1 MRRHCALALL
11 FVLAAVVAIAAD
23 VTATKSDVIPALQ
36 QGGYVLYLRHT
47 QTNPDQADTD
57 PFHLDNVKAQRH
69 LTDVGREQAKT
80 IGRSM
85 KQLGLPVTKVLASK
99 FYRAQETAML
109 LDLGE
114 VEAGIDIT
122 EGGLVV
128 SPNENKRRAAALR
141 GLLSTAPP
149 QGTNIVIVGHRPNL
163 QEAAGKEFGDLG
175 EGEIVV
181 FRPLGGD
188 KFSTVARIR
197 FAAWSEWVK

>member
-1 MRRHCALALL
+1 MRKHLALALL
-11 FVLAAVVAIAAD
+11 FVLVATVAIAAD
-23 VTATKSDVIPALQ
+23 STATKSDVVPALQ
-36 QGGYVLYLRHT
+36 KGGYVLYLRHT

-57 PFHLDNVKAQRH
+57 PFHLDNITAQRH
-69 LTDVGREQAKT
+69 LTDVGREQART

-85 KQLGLPVTKVLASK
+85 KQLGLPVDKVLASK
-99 FYRAQETAML
+99 FYRAQETAKL
-109 LDLGE
+109 LDIGE
-114 VEAGIDIT
+114 VQVVIDIT

-149 QGTNIVIVGHRPNL
+149 EGMNTVIVGHRPNL
-163 QEAAGKEFGDLG
+163 QDAAGKEFGDLG

-188 KFSTVARIR
+188 EFSAVARIP
-197 FAAWSEWVK
+197 FAKWSEWGK

>member
-1 MRRHCALALL
+1 MRKHLASALL
-11 FVLAAVVAIAAD
+11 FVLDATVAIAAD
-23 VTATKSDVIPALQ
+23 STATKGDVVPALQ
-36 QGGYVLYLRHT
+36 KGGYVLYLRHT

-57 PFHLDNVKAQRH
+57 PFHLDNITAQRH
-69 LTDVGREQAKT
+69 LTDVGREQART

-85 KQLGLPVTKVLASK
+85 KQLGLPVDKVLASK
-99 FYRAQETAML
+99 FYRAQETAKL
-109 LDLGE
+109 LDIGE
-114 VEAGIDIT
+114 VQVVIDIT

-149 QGTNIVIVGHRPNL
+149 EGMNTVIVGHRPNL
-163 QEAAGKEFGDLG
+163 QDAAGKEFGDLC

-188 KFSTVARIR
+188 EFSTVARIP
-197 FAAWSEWVK
+197 FARWSEWGK